1 MNEKQKRNLLVEMRN
16 LNIASIKAQ
25 EEGNEKIDKELSY
38 FTNGFATAV
47 VAAFEEGEEFISIFM
62 ECECGHNFS
71 LTGKETDE
79 ELEKHYSYMDRY
91 YKFESGDENE

>member
-1 MNEKQKRNLLVEMRN
+1 MTDNQKRKLLVEMRH

-25 EEGNEKIDKELSY
+25 DEGNEKLDKELAF

-47 VAAFEEGEEFISIFM
+47 VAAFDEGEDFMSIFM

-79 ELEKHYSYMDRY
+79 ELEKHYSYMDAY
-91 YKFESGDENE
+91 YNFKDGDKNE

>member
-1 MNEKQKRNLLVEMRN
+1 MNEQQKRNLLVEMRN

-25 EEGNEKIDKELSY
+25 NEGDENRDRELMY

-47 VAAFEEGEEFISIFM
+47 IAAFDEGEEFISIFM

-79 ELEKHYSYMDRY
+79 ELEKHYSYMNAY
-91 YKFESGDENE
+91 YKFEGESQ